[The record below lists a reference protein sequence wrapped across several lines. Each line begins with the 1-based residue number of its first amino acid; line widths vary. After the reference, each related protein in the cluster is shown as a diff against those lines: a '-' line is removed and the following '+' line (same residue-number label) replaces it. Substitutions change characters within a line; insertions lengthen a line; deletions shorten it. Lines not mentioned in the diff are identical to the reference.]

1 MKKIFKKIA
10 VILLIEMY
18 LFSSIA
24 QAYVMPSLSTPVGQE
39 IAAAMGARGAVAGLG
54 RVMGGLGPYGLLAG
68 LLLPLAYDW
77 IKNSDGTVSKPAG
90 TTTVD
95 LGQLQPNGPYWA
107 CQGSNQWIGGTPLAA
122 CIAKWQAYTYGSGT
136 YQNWGSPPS
145 ACTVN
150 GVTAECHSADG
161 TTWDAGGSR
170 LYTSGA
176 PVGCPQGQVS
186 VNNTCTTPNAA
197 ATTQTTPAQTKSPQQ
212 VAQELPDSEKAKPIP
227 AQQMADAINQILQD
241 DRATNGPSAYNDTAA
256 DPVTATQIEALRA
269 QTGNTPKVGDLASP
283 IGFPK
288 ADTITN
294 PYQGNPTNP
303 SAPVTPSGIDWSLP
317 RSTETVSKTSVPVN
331 YTPTI
336 FAAPTGC
343 PASIP
348 FTMFGTTYN
357 ISWQPACD
365 LMATVAPIF
374 LATGAAAAALIFARS
389 LKS

>member
-1 MKKIFKKIA
+1 MKKLFKKIA

-24 QAYVMPSLSTPVGQE
+24 QAYVMPSLATPVGQE

-54 RVMGGLGPYGLLAG
+54 RVMSGLGPYGLLAG

-77 IKNSDGTVSKPAG
+77 IKNSDGTVTKPAG
-90 TTTVD
+90 TAAPPNTGAT
-95 LGQLQPNGPYWA
+95 LQQGQAMYVCGPNNNAYGASPADA
-107 CQGSNQWIGGTPLAA
+107 CAGRIQMYNSGMFGNYGQGSLTR
-122 CIAKWQAYTYGSGT
+122 CDDRYC
-136 YQNWGSPPS
+136 YQVV
-145 ACTVN
+145 TVN
-150 GVTAECHSADG
+150 GQTYPEQQAGAWGSAG
-161 TTWDAGGSR
+161 TWSGQPCTGYSQSPGG
-170 LYTSGA
+170 A
-176 PVGCPQGQVS
+176 CVGIQGV
-186 VNNTCTTPNAA
+186 P
-197 ATTQTTPAQTKSPQQ
+197 TPAQTKSPQE
-212 VAQELPDSEKAKPIP
+212 VAQALPDAEKVKPIP
-227 AQQMADAINQILQD
+227 AQQMADAVNQILQD

-256 DPVTATQIEALRA
+256 NPVTAAQIEALRA

-283 IGFPK
+283 VGFPK
-288 ADTITN
+288 VETITN

-303 SAPVTPSGIDWSLP
+303 SQPITPSGIDWTLP
-317 RSTETVSKTSVPVN
+317 GSTETVSKQSVPVS

-343 PASIP
+343 PAAIP

-365 LMATVAPIF
+365 LMATLAPIF